1 MEALIPLL
9 SQTNAPD
16 NERCPLLQGTYCPTT
31 CGVADYMLK
40 YLATSEGGLDQMLRD
55 LETIANVTQDAEE
68 TVVYMKDSM
77 AVAQKTNTPGNGPP
91 KDPCPPKT
99 RAVWVYAHA
108 TLRLRLFVSAD
119 VFMKKSANMLDDV
132 VRFEKTISVQEQQ
145 IL

>member
-1 MEALIPLL
+1 MKARIPSL

-16 NERCPLLQGTYCPTT
+16 NERCPLLQGMYCPTT

-40 YLATSEGGLDQMLRD
+40 YFTTSEDDLDQMLQD

-77 AVAQKTNTPGNGPP
+77 AVAQKTNTPGNGPR
-91 KDPCPPKT
+91 KT
-99 RAVWVYAHA
+99 PAPQH
-108 TLRLRLFVSAD
+108 THRLAFRSRRLFVSAD

-132 VRFEKTISVQEQQ
+132 IRFEKTISVQEQQ